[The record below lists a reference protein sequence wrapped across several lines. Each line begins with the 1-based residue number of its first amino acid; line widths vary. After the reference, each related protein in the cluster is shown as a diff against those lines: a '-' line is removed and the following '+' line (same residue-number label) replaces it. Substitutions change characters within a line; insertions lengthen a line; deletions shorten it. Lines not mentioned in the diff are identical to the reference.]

1 PRRSDRL
8 PRRMV
13 ETPKPIA
20 QGDLRKSPLVHV
32 VASLYRKSASGT
44 LVIWPESERGSQARV
59 RFAAGL
65 PVAARAEAEG
75 SLLQILE
82 SLADRASGAFAF
94 YAEDLLGA
102 GAVTGTLNPA
112 ALFRSMVHATRRTDG
127 LERVL

>member
-1 PRRSDRL
+1 SGRL
-8 PRRMV
+8 PGRMV

-32 VASLYRKSASGT
+32 IASLHRKAASGT
-44 LVIWPESERGSQARV
+44 LVIWPESEGGAQARV

-65 PVAARAEAEG
+65 PIAARAETGG

-102 GAVTGTLNPA
+102 GAVTGTLESA
-112 ALFRSMVHATRRTDG
+112 VLLRAMVHATRRTDG
-127 LERVL
+127 LARVLAG